1 MIIDADYFERH
12 RNDRRREAYP
22 IDSDDAIVQ
31 TGELLGD
38 RRRLRMLMAL
48 VDGQSWPAGDLARH
62 AGIQPA
68 TASYHLEQLVAGGLL
83 MVIPQGR
90 HRYYRLASPAVAE
103 LLEHLAAVSGPAPVR
118 SLRGSSQR
126 DALRYGRTCYSH
138 LAGRLGVAWCQSWV
152 DGGQVHAV
160 DQGFTVTERGQRTL
174 SLVGIEGSAGTFIAQ
189 HAIDWTERVPHFAGP
204 LAKTVTE
211 RLLTVGWIERG
222 TIPRSIHVTGPGQA
236 GLAELGIRIPDD
248 SVLSS

>member
-1 MIIDADYFERH
+1 MTIDADYFERH
-12 RNDRRREAYP
+12 RNDRRREAFH

-83 MVIPQGR
+83 MVIPQGC

-103 LLEHLAAVSGPAPVR
+103 LLEHMAAVSAPASVR
-118 SLRGSSQR
+118 SLPGSAQR
-126 DALRYGRTCYSH
+126 DALRYGRTCYAH

-152 DGGQVHAV
+152 DGGQVRAV

-174 SLVGIEGSAGTFIAQ
+174 RLVGVEVTAGTFIPQ
-189 HAIDWTERVPHFAGP
+189 HAIDWTERAPHFAGS

-211 RLLTVGWIERG
+211 RLLTAGWIERG
-222 TIPRSIHVTGPGQA
+222 SIPRSIHLTVPGQA
-236 GLAELGIRIPDD
+236 GLAELGIRIPDH

>member
-1 MIIDADYFERH
+1 M
-12 RNDRRREAYP
+12 P
-22 IDSDDAIVQ
+22 TDDAIVQ

-68 TASYHLEQLVAGGLL
+68 TASYHLQQLVVGGLL

-103 LLEHLAAVSGPAPVR
+103 LLEHLATVSGPAPVR

-152 DGGQVHAV
+152 EGGQVHAI

-174 SLVGIEGSAGTFIAQ
+174 SLVGIEVTVGTFIPQ
-189 HAIDWTERVPHFAGP
+189 HAIDWTERVPHFAGA

-236 GLAELGIRIPDD
+236 GLVEFGIRIPDER
-248 SVLSS
+248 SVD

>member
-1 MIIDADYFERH
+1 MIVDTNYFECH
-12 RNDRRREAYP
+12 RNDARKEACP
-22 IDSDDAIVQ
+22 IETDDLIVH

-48 VDGQSWPAGDLARH
+48 VDGQSWPASDLASH

-68 TASYHLEQLVAGGLL
+68 TASYHLERLVAGGLL

-103 LLEHLAAVSGPAPVR
+103 LLEHIAAVSGPAPVR
-118 SLRGSSQR
+118 SLRGSRQR

-152 DGGQVHAV
+152 DGGQVHEV
-160 DQGFTVTERGQRTL
+160 NQGFTVTERGQRTL
-174 SLVGIEGSAGTFIAQ
+174 SVVGIVKANLKVIKN
-189 HAIDWTERVPHFAGP
+189 
-204 LAKTVTE
+204 AK
-211 RLLTVGWIERG
+211 
-222 TIPRSIHVTGPGQA
+222 
-236 GLAELGIRIPDD
+236 
-248 SVLSS
+248 

>member
-1 MIIDADYFERH
+1 MIIDTDYFEHH
-12 RNDRRREAYP
+12 RNDWKKEGFS
-22 IDSDDAIVQ
+22 IDSEEAIVQ

-48 VDGQSWPAGDLARH
+48 MDGQAWPAGDLARH

-68 TASYHLEQLVAGGLL
+68 TASYHLELLVAGGMLL
-83 MVIPQGR
+83 VVPQGR

-103 LLEHLAAVSGPAPVR
+103 LLEHLAAIAGPAPVR
-118 SLRGSSQR
+118 SLRGSRQR
-126 DALRYGRTCYSH
+126 DALRYGRTCYAH

-152 DGGQVHAV
+152 DGGHVQVI
-160 DQGFTVTERGQRTL
+160 DQGFTVAERGQRTL
-174 SLVGIEGSAGTFIAQ
+174 HLVGIEVTAGTFIPQ

-211 RLLTVGWIERG
+211 RLLAMGWIERG
-222 TIPRSIHVTGPGQA
+222 TIPRSIYLTGPGQA
-236 GLAELGIRIPDD
+236 GLAKFGIRIPDP
-248 SVLSS
+248 SMFSS